1 MPSSTACR
9 APTLRA
15 TLGTTLGAVLG
26 LLLVAVPAPAKDLG
40 QVGRVYPIAEPDAL
54 QEIEER
60 AAAIRWDEVLP
71 EEKRRALVVDY
82 RPKDLAPL
90 PRAEE
95 ERARIVD
102 MTYTLE
108 VDLPDGKGGVLY
120 PKGYTFNPLDYVFY
134 PNVLVILDGDD
145 PEQVAWFRES
155 RLARDPRVRLLL
167 SGGSWSEVGAALGR
181 PVFYLTSPLRQ
192 RLRLEAVPSV
202 VWQAAKAME
211 VREIDVAK
219 NREAA
224 GAETAAQVRNEAH
237 ESDP

>member
-9 APTLRA
+9 ASA
-15 TLGTTLGAVLG
+15 LGAGFWAGLG
-26 LLLVAVPAPAKDLG
+26 LLLAVVPASAKDLG

-60 AAAIRWDEVLP
+60 AAAIRWEEVLP
-71 EEKRRALVVDY
+71 ETKRRALVVDY
-82 RPKDLAPL
+82 RPRDLAPL
-90 PRAEE
+90 PRAVE
-95 ERARIVD
+95 ERTRLVD

-120 PKGYTFNPLDYVFY
+120 PKGFAFNPLEYVFY
-134 PNVLVILDGDD
+134 PNVLVVLDGED

-155 RLARDPRVRLLL
+155 SLARDPRVRVLLC
-167 SGGSWSEVGAALGR
+167 GGSWSEVGAALGR

-202 VWQAAKAME
+202 VWQAGTAME
-211 VREIDVAK
+211 VNEIDVAK
-219 NREAA
+219 TQA
-224 GAETAAQVRNEAH
+224 TVD
-237 ESDP
+237 ESRP